1 MRELKKIIKL
11 FTIVLVRPL
20 TTPATWSQD
29 ELVDTIGHQPFA
41 MCMSS
46 NPSYRDL
53 MCALACTAIYTP
65 CKPMGRAQHDQ
76 IIALHERQQVG
87 KLSLCQ

>member
-20 TTPATWSQD
+20 TSQD

-65 CKPMGRAQHDQ
+65 CSQWD
-76 IIALHERQQVG
+76 ALNMI
-87 KLSLCQ
+87 KLLHCMKDNK

>member
-1 MRELKKIIKL
+1 MRELKKKIKL

-29 ELVDTIGHQPFA
+29 ELVDTMGHQPFA

-65 CKPMGRAQHDQ
+65 CSQWD
-76 IIALHERQQVG
+76 ALNMI
-87 KLSLCQ
+87 KLLHCMKDNK

>member
-65 CKPMGRAQHDQ
+65 CSQWD
-76 IIALHERQQVG
+76 ALNMI
-87 KLSLCQ
+87 KLLHCMEDNK